1 MTRPR
6 WLTWRRA
13 QLLAG
18 AAVLVLLVAKLG
30 TGPFVE
36 GLHAVDGWSL
46 LAATAITVPTT
57 VCVAWRWRLVAGGL
71 GLDLPL
77 RTAVAAS
84 YRSQLLNTT
93 LPGGVLGDVHRGV
106 RHGRDVGHTGRALRA
121 VAWERFA
128 GQAAQVAVAVPVLLL
143 MPSPIRSS
151 MPAGLIVGAV
161 VLVAL
166 VLVVPVTVPVLRSDA
181 RALVI
186 GGAVPGA
193 VLLSVLAVVGHLAV
207 FLLAAHAAGVEA
219 SPGQL
224 LPLALLVFIAS
235 AVPANIAGWGP
246 REGVAAWAFGAAGL
260 GASVGVTTSVVYGVL
275 VLVASLPGVA
285 VLVVDTVRRRREP
298 DTVADLEGLEG
309 AARG

>member
-46 LAATAITVPTT
+46 LAATVITVPTT

-77 RTAVAAS
+77 RTAIAAS

-219 SPGQL
+219 SPAQL